1 MNDSNKDQDSEE
13 PVEKIVVDLETEET
27 KEETKEETN
36 VQEEVPTIDSITET
50 NANQDSKGLTNQ
62 TNVSTK
68 YHRVAGAAYNDNHG
82 KLPTERSERIR
93 SIFTPL
99 QDYQG
104 KEETNKAEETADTII
119 KADAMTH
126 TFTATNTKKEGTDS
140 QYEETMLASE
150 EMTTNGVISPL
161 EGVYPRT
168 EDGMNKDVINKN
180 QMQGNNGTVDLQI
193 AHEQQEEMK
202 GTDALEGEEHI
213 ESTGNDSTEMRKN
226 RKVAKKGTTQ
236 EKKPIGKKQG
246 KEYKPP
252 VSYAYACNGGLNA
265 VIQALNAHQYTLPE
279 STSLWHRAE
288 LS

>member
-1 MNDSNKDQDSEE
+1 MIDQAEKETQYHDENLDLETQYHDENQSKTKEGQEDNNLNNKIPLPNITRVEMNDSNANMDGLNKTNKISGEMNDSNKDQDSEE
-13 PVEKIVVDLETEET
+13 PVEKIVVDLET
-27 KEETKEETN
+27 EETKEETN

-150 EMTTNGVISPL
+150 EMTTN
-161 EGVYPRT
+161 
-168 EDGMNKDVINKN
+168 
-180 QMQGNNGTVDLQI
+180 
-193 AHEQQEEMK
+193 
-202 GTDALEGEEHI
+202 
-213 ESTGNDSTEMRKN
+213 
-226 RKVAKKGTTQ
+226 
-236 EKKPIGKKQG
+236 
-246 KEYKPP
+246 
-252 VSYAYACNGGLNA
+252 
-265 VIQALNAHQYTLPE
+265 
-279 STSLWHRAE
+279 
-288 LS
+288 